1 MIVNCDKYLEKDIEK
16 KVNGRIKIKRVGK
29 NFLKFIHENSYYKT

>member
-16 KVNGRIKIKRVGK
+16 NGRIKIKRVGK
-29 NFLKFIHENSYYKT
+29 NFLKFIHENSYYKI